1 MFVSSAI
8 DVVEGIVRVSLSVV
22 MVLID
27 LEAAGVRFLQ
37 ADNDF
42 VVFVDNEVVFD
53 EEVVLNEDD
62 VFVVFVDEEVV
73 AEEVV
78 SDEEA
83 VFDDVE
89 LCVEL
94 SVDSW
99 DSDLLL

>member
-1 MFVSSAI
+1 MSSAI

-22 MVLID
+22 TVVVD

-37 ADNDF
+37 ADNDL
-42 VVFVDNEVVFD
+42 VAFVDDEIVFD
-53 EEVVLNEDD
+53 EEVVLNEVD

-78 SDEEA
+78 SDEA
-83 VFDDVE
+83 VFDEVE
-89 LCVEL
+89 LSVEL

>member
-22 MVLID
+22 TVVID

-42 VVFVDNEVVFD
+42 VALVDDVVFD
-53 EEVVLNEDD
+53 KEVVLDEDD
-62 VFVVFVDEEVV
+62 VLVVFVDEDVV
-73 AEEVV
+73 AEDV
-78 SDEEA
+78 S
-83 VFDDVE
+83 
-89 LCVEL
+89 VEL